1 MKKTLNEL
9 GVVVLFWNDS
19 KKTIKC
25 LKSLLNQQKQ
35 KFNIILVDNNSDQIF
50 SKKVL
55 DWLKKKKINSIKV
68 KKIFNEIFEIQ
79 KKRIHNALLSSTSE
93 EVLSFDNVL
102 KKIING

>member
-19 KKTIKC
+19 EKTIKC

-50 SKKVL
+50 V
-55 DWLKKKKINSIKV
+55 IIKF
-68 KKIFNEIFEIQ
+68 IF
-79 KKRIHNALLSSTSE
+79 L
-93 EVLSFDNVL
+93 FDY
-102 KKIING
+102 KFIK